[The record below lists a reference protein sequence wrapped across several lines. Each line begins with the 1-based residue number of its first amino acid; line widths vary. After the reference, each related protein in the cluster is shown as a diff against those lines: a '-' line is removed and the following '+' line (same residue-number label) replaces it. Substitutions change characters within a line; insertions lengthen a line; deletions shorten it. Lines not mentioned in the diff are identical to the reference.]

1 MPLNTFATTT
11 SREAGFSL
19 IEVLVTVVIL
29 AVGLL
34 GVAGVQALGLRTANV
49 ALEHSLVTTL
59 ATDMAERIRA
69 NPIAFQ
75 ANQYVIEMDAD
86 TPPQG
91 QECTTTCTPQER
103 AVSDLVGWYNRLAVL
118 NQASATITRNGSVAE
133 VSISWVEPGIGFGN
147 QDAEEAQ
154 TFVYQTRFRNP

>member
-1 MPLNTFATTT
+1 MPLNSMANTA
-11 SREAGFSL
+11 SKEGGFSL

-49 ALEHSLVTTL
+49 ALQHSLVTTL

-75 ANQYVIEMDAD
+75 AGQYVVEVDAD
-86 TPPQG
+86 NPPEG
-91 QECTTTCTPQER
+91 QLCEQTCTPQQR
-103 AVSDLVGWYNRLAVL
+103 AASDLVGWYNRLMVL
-118 NQASATITRNGSVAE
+118 DQASATITGNGAVAE

-147 QDAEEAQ
+147 DDAEEAQ
-154 TFVYQTRFRNP
+154 TFVYQTRLN

>member
-1 MPLNTFATTT
+1 MSMNGKCSAAPCQ
-11 SREAGFSL
+11 SGFSL

-59 ATDMAERIRA
+59 ATDIAERIRA
-69 NPIAFQ
+69 NPIAFE
-75 ANQYVIEMDAD
+75 ADQYVIAMDAD

-91 QECTTTCTPQER
+91 EECVDTCTPQKR
-103 AVSDLVGWYNRLAVL
+103 AESDLVGWYDRLSVL
-118 NQASATITRNGSVAE
+118 NQASATITRNGAVAE
-133 VSISWVEPGIGFGN
+133 VSISWVEPGVGFGN
-147 QDAEEAQ
+147 QDAEGAQ
-154 TFVYQTRFRNP
+154 TFVYQTRLRTP